1 MTGDPFYRLAEL
13 LRPQEDGWRLVTA
26 ELTDPETG
34 AVAARGQG
42 CSLQG
47 RAAELSLRALPVGA
61 LLLCLDGPEGMYAL
75 CRLTQ
80 LEGA

>member
-1 MTGDPFYRLAEL
+1 MTGDPFYRLIEL
-13 LRPQEDGWRLVTA
+13 LRPQEDWRLVTA
-26 ELTDPETG
+26 ELIDPEAG
-34 AVAARGQG
+34 AVAVRGRG

-47 RAAELSLRALPVGA
+47 RAAALSPGTLPAGA

-75 CRLTQ
+75 CQLTQ

>member
-1 MTGDPFYRLAEL
+1 M
-13 LRPQEDGWRLVTA
+13 
-26 ELTDPETG
+26 
-34 AVAARGQG
+34 AARGQG

-47 RAAELSLRALPVGA
+47 RAAELSLRALPAGA